1 MNMSTEQ
8 NTILHKNKKPINV
21 SLYILNCRHIFT
33 VWLFH
38 QRPSFTI
45 STKHNTESF
54 MSLWGQ
60 YSIHPVSQS
69 MWGNI
74 ELTAFQ
80 SWLSTTSGSEQ
91 RLCWLRPSC
100 AAQTSSWSRYPP
112 ARMLPA
118 APGRASHTCVFV
130 CVCYPCTLWSSTS
143 WRGSG
148 VGSPKEGWAPEPN
161 RIRSEAYV
169 YALMEHDQPYM
180 RAVLPY
186 FSPGRTFL
194 LSVCWPV
201 RQWAYSS
208 PEPCE
213 RSHRGYTRSLP
224 FPPLELCGISPPVS
238 SLCAPESGRR
248 MRNCDHSVTIQSQQQ
263 IFRLH
268 FRRVLFF
275 CFFFQITCAKMSLAK
290 TLFPCFIIMLTNLLK
305 NKVSKDQWLK
315 SLQ

>member
-1 MNMSTEQ
+1 MR
-8 NTILHKNKKPINV
+8 PIQ
-21 SLYILNCRHIFT
+21 H
-33 VWLFH
+33 
-38 QRPSFTI
+38 PS
-45 STKHNTESF
+45 
-54 MSLWGQ
+54 
-60 YSIHPVSQS
+60 SQS
-69 MWGNI
+69 MRGNI

-80 SWLSTTSGSEQ
+80 SRLSTTSGSER

-130 CVCYPCTLWSSTS
+130 CVCSPCTLWSSTS
-143 WRGSG
+143 WRESG
-148 VGSPKEGWAPEPN
+148 VGSPKEGWAPESN
-161 RIRSEAYV
+161 RIRSEVSV
-169 YALMEHDQPYM
+169 YALMEHDRPFM

-201 RQWAYSS
+201 QQWAYSS

-213 RSHRGYTRSLP
+213 RSRRGYTQSLP

-248 MRNCDHSVTIQSQQQ
+248 KRNCDHSDNTKP
-263 IFRLH
+263 
-268 FRRVLFF
+268 
-275 CFFFQITCAKMSLAK
+275 TA
-290 TLFPCFIIMLTNLLK
+290 NL
-305 NKVSKDQWLK
+305 
-315 SLQ
+315 